1 MLRRRRMSCFF
12 ALDTM
17 FQSDARRANQR
28 MRCASA
34 CVSLTHLCR
43 QTSIHGPSFPQPTT
57 TTSCCHHTTT
67 TTSKRRVNGS
77 APAAVSAALA
87 RVPRRPLL
95 IAPPAP
101 TSWDSAGCPA
111 SHYARR
117 RPGAAAGAD
126 ATQRNA
132 MLHWKSAWSTGHREA
147 CAGSNVGPH
156 RAIAVAVKRH
166 RTHTWTMLHS
176 RQALTCCCVVGGS
189 EAWSVI

>member
-1 MLRRRRMSCFF
+1 MPGGQINGC
-12 ALDTM
+12 
-17 FQSDARRANQR
+17 DARQR
-28 MRCASA
+28 
-34 CVSLTHLCR
+34 VSLSLTYAVRH
-43 QTSIHGPSFPQPTT
+43 PSTVLPSPNPQPQPAAATT
-57 TTSCCHHTTT
+57 PPPQ
-67 TTSKRRVNGS
+67 
-77 APAAVSAALA
+77 PANDASTAVSAALA